1 MSPLTFLPLAVEG
14 ARRIGRD
21 VLVVLRAALAPFI
34 LAFAAAFLAGL
45 DLPGGRIVALVAG
58 ALALGMFSTAWQR
71 FLALGEAPKEPVHA
85 RLGKT
90 EFLTAVWMQ
99 ALGGFALVPLILGN
113 MLDTRLGGT
122 MPMLPLALQQTF
134 LLLAGMMFLII
145 PHFALAPSAAS
156 PSTAPPSAQVGDK
169 PRPHLEAVVRAGGI
183 GVGAGL
189 VLAMLPYAL
198 ATTLLD
204 AAWPVDPDQPVQL
217 QVARIL
223 VAQIL
228 SFIDIALTGGYLA
241 LAYKTLAEKIAAAP
255 SA

>member
-14 ARRIGRD
+14 ARRIGND
-21 VLVVLRAALAPFI
+21 FLVVLRAALAPFI

-58 ALALGMFSTAWQR
+58 AVALGMFSTAWQR
-71 FLALGEAPKEPVHA
+71 FLALGERPKEPVHA
-85 RLGKT
+85 RLGKA
-90 EFLTAVWMQ
+90 ELLTAVWMQ

-113 MLDTRLGGT
+113 MLDTQLGGT

-145 PHFALAPSAAS
+145 PHFALAPS
-156 PSTAPPSAQVGDK
+156 SAQDGAK
-169 PRPHLEAVVRAGGI
+169 PRPQLEAVVRAGGI